1 MRFLKIIDRKY
12 NTVELPCGKVT
23 NSMDLNIIDS
33 INEVGNFIVKY
44 NMQQDYIKQWEQT
57 NKLN

>member
-12 NTVELPCGKVT
+12 NMVELPCGKVT

-44 NMQQDYIKQWEQT
+44 NMQQDYIKHWEQT